1 MEGRWK
7 DDVADL
13 DTFRAFVAAA
23 QQRGATLAIASF
35 GRSEVIRA
43 YMDLIAPGAFS
54 DADIVTPASLG
65 SDYEDGMSVENGKPM
80 MLQLLCKRNPVTNLK
95 GAAGVLFF
103 DDDPANVDECRGS
116 AFCAALHAAG
126 LHARG
131 ARGAER
137 RHNEAAMRRWL
148 NLKQNYDSTSPIAR
162 PTRRRPRRAASC
174 AASRTLC
181 FAFAIA
187 TLVPAS
193 RSIGYVVL
201 PVADRQRVR
210 PGEAQ
215 RSSSAAAAVA
225 FDAPVGTSM

>member
-1 MEGRWK
+1 MSQGEPSVADVWITPGTSLIVFDFDQTVLNCHAFGEGVEPDEVPGRWK

-103 DDDPANVDECRGS
+103 DDDPANVDECRRAGFLRS
-116 AFCAALHAAG
+116 HHTPQGFTRAALEG
-126 LHARG
+126 LSVATTKR
-131 ARGAER
+131 
-137 RHNEAAMRRWL
+137 
-148 NLKQNYDSTSPIAR
+148 Q
-162 PTRRRPRRAASC
+162 C
-174 AASRTLC
+174 A
-181 FAFAIA
+181 
-187 TLVPAS
+187 
-193 RSIGYVVL
+193 
-201 PVADRQRVR
+201 
-210 PGEAQ
+210 
-215 RSSSAAAAVA
+215 
-225 FDAPVGTSM
+225 VG

>member
-1 MEGRWK
+1 MAQSETTTSVADVWITPGTSLIVFDFDQTVLNCHAFGEGVEPDEVPGRWK

-103 DDDPANVDECRGS
+103 DDDPANVDECRRAGFLRS
-116 AFCAALHAAG
+116 HHTPQGFTRAALEG
-126 LHARG
+126 LSG
-131 ARGAER
+131 ATTKR
-137 RHNEAAMRRWL
+137 
-148 NLKQNYDSTSPIAR
+148 Q
-162 PTRRRPRRAASC
+162 C
-174 AASRTLC
+174 A
-181 FAFAIA
+181 
-187 TLVPAS
+187 
-193 RSIGYVVL
+193 
-201 PVADRQRVR
+201 
-210 PGEAQ
+210 
-215 RSSSAAAAVA
+215 
-225 FDAPVGTSM
+225 VG

>member
-1 MEGRWK
+1 MSQGEPSVADVWITPGTSLIVFDFDQTVLNCHAFGEGVEPEEVPARWR

-103 DDDPANVDECRGS
+103 DDDPANVDECRRAGFLRSHHTPQGFTRS
-116 AFCAALHAAG
+116 ALEGLSGATTKRQCA
-126 LHARG
+126 
-131 ARGAER
+131 
-137 RHNEAAMRRWL
+137 
-148 NLKQNYDSTSPIAR
+148 
-162 PTRRRPRRAASC
+162 
-174 AASRTLC
+174 
-181 FAFAIA
+181 
-187 TLVPAS
+187 
-193 RSIGYVVL
+193 
-201 PVADRQRVR
+201 
-210 PGEAQ
+210 
-215 RSSSAAAAVA
+215 
-225 FDAPVGTSM
+225 VG